1 MNDLAVQDI
10 LAEYNQIIKSRNL
23 DGLLPFLKEKSKGHE
38 EALRQHI
45 MDAKVYWVDYTNLAS
60 QSDFQAGH
68 VPYYGG
74 RRGDDQQVELIILS
88 AIALLN
94 KKDIQRWHEP
104 FDFLQRINRSE
115 LYVELIDWAKPK
127 WIEPYIL
134 QRFRGRGMN
143 VLGYSVLR
151 TLEKLGLIAYQPAM
165 FARSLSLF
173 ERWDYT
179 LEIREK
185 DAIAALDHLLEDPIT
200 WQRDI
205 PELFN
210 YETFL
215 YATTV
220 RFQRETLY
228 SPTVRFQREVG
239 SMYVFFPIWMY
250 LYPKLLSENKMDRHF
265 FIENA
270 LRIQTKEWN
279 NDLKTFYRK
288 LLEEIKMN
296 TEELIKFQ
304 ELIFSFFQANPVPV
318 PAFGLELCKKM
329 YTHSAFDLPSFLEWI
344 NPMMLRVEA
353 KKVIKGALQLLEKIA
368 KLNPDFRERIAAIIA
383 DVFSIPEM
391 PLQERAA
398 VALQKLNVLDS
409 SSLKERINAYVPQLQ
424 GNIKKALAPWL
435 EVEKMIQAEPE
446 LMIYQYQPLKEKL
459 LTQTIQLPDTW
470 NDILFQIGKFI
481 NADEPLEAEILLHT
495 FICKQHLFPED
506 YPVQLSPY
514 FKQLEQIY
522 FDINYKNDV
531 KRFLLSKLPDLQ
543 ADYQDRNYKYGV
555 PSVLDLM
562 EKLLAITAE
571 KMRQKSQLPLL
582 CEPTHLPYWIEPKV
596 LLRRIIAYQENKEPI
611 HALDLSIAIAR
622 MCREGIEDTTP
633 LVPQI
638 DGHLQ
643 ILLKFCLGLETK
655 IHLHD
660 ERSLEQWMPDLKG
673 NHLEKLALWA
683 VAARTHDPVGT
694 FNEFIGTSLQ
704 KEAFV
709 VNVFRP
715 YFYFREAWEDGMN
728 YNTRQI
734 ERLKS
739 WEELAIDMPEALYA
753 PMNLLYSLTF
763 HQNRDRWSDHLYNQA
778 SVFFWHSLMPQNP
791 EPLSIRL
798 AISSC
803 QNGDFGRSDMQGFLR
818 IVDRPEFWFSD
829 ASMLVFACC
838 FLLERKETRFLAT
851 EVLIQL
857 IEKRKLDLGLFGEK
871 LAFLISGKYGVL
883 LRAIDALVA
892 IKDVSPIHNTA
903 LFMILNTVLTTLK
916 IEEKLP
922 LNFKK
927 LLEHYLDIL
936 VKTTQKPAD
945 AAQAFLKKWQDNPSI
960 KHLVKQI
967 IQI

>member
-1 MNDLAVQDI
+1 MQDI
-10 LAEYNQIIKSRNL
+10 LAEYDQIIKTRNL

-38 EALRQHI
+38 VALRLHI
-45 MDAKVYWVDYTNLAS
+45 IDAKAYWVDYTNLAPKP
-60 QSDFQAGH
+60 DFPGGH

-104 FDFLQRINRSE
+104 FDFLQRINQSE
-115 LYVELIDWAKPK
+115 LYVELIEWAKPK
-127 WIEPYIL
+127 WIESYIL
-134 QRFRGRGMN
+134 QRFRGRGLN

-151 TLEKLGLIAYQPAM
+151 TLEKLGIIAYQPAM

-185 DAIAALDHLLEDPIT
+185 DAIAALDHLLKDPIT

-228 SPTVRFQREVG
+228 SPTVRLQREAN
-239 SMYVFFPIWMY
+239 SMYVFFPIWAY
-250 LYPKLLSENKMDRHF
+250 LYPRLLSENKMDRHF

-270 LRIQTKEWN
+270 LQIQTKEWN

-296 TEELIKFQ
+296 TAELIKFQ

-318 PAFGLELCKKM
+318 PAFGLDLCKKM
-329 YTHSAFDLPSFLEWI
+329 YTHSGFDLPSFLEWI
-344 NPMMLRVEA
+344 NPLMLRAEA
-353 KKVIKGALQLLEKIA
+353 KKVIKSALPLLEKIA
-368 KLNPDFRERIAAIIA
+368 KLNPDFRGSIAAIVA
-383 DVFSIPEM
+383 DVLSIPEM
-391 PLQERAA
+391 LLQERAA
-398 VALQKLNVLDS
+398 VALQKLSVLDS

-424 GNIKKALAPWL
+424 GNIKKALEPWL
-435 EVEKMIQAEPE
+435 DVEKTIQAEPE
-446 LMIYQYQPLKEKL
+446 RIIYQYQPLKEKL
-459 LTQTIQLPDTW
+459 LTQAIQLPDTW
-470 NDILFQIGKFI
+470 NDILFQVGKCI
-481 NADEPLEAEILLHT
+481 NSNEPQEAEILLHA
-495 FICKQHLFPED
+495 FLCKRHLFPED
-506 YPVQLSPY
+506 YPAQLSPY
-514 FKQLEQIY
+514 YKQLEQIY
-522 FDINYKNDV
+522 YDISYKNDV
-531 KRFLLSKLPDLQ
+531 KKFLLCKMPDIQ
-543 ADYQDRNYKYGV
+543 AEYRDKKDKYGV

-562 EKLLAITAE
+562 EKLLSMTAE
-571 KMRQKSQLPLL
+571 KMRQQSQLPLL
-582 CEPTHLPYWIEPKV
+582 CEPTHLPYWIEPKI
-596 LLRRIIAYQENKEPI
+596 LLSRIIAYQENKESI
-611 HALDLSIAIAR
+611 YALDLSIAIAR
-622 MCREGIEDTTP
+622 MRQEGIEEATP
-633 LVPQI
+633 LVSQI
-638 DGHLQ
+638 KGHLQ

-655 IHLHD
+655 IYLYD

-673 NHLEKLALWA
+673 NHAEKLALWA
-683 VAARTHDPVGT
+683 VAARTHDPEGT
-694 FNEFIGTSLQ
+694 FNEFIGTPLQ

-709 VNVFRP
+709 VKAFQP
-715 YFYFREAWEDGMN
+715 HFYFREAWEDGMN

-739 WEELAIDMPEALYA
+739 WEELAIDMPEALFSPA
-753 PMNLLYSLTF
+753 NLLYSLTF

-838 FLLERKETRFLAT
+838 FLQEKKETRFLAT
-851 EVLIQL
+851 EVLIHL
-857 IEKRKLDLGLFGEK
+857 IENRKLDLGLFGEK

-883 LRAIDALVA
+883 LRCVDALAA

-903 LFMILNTVLTTLK
+903 LFMILNTILANLK

-936 VKTTQKPAD
+936 VKTAQHPTD
-945 AAQAFLKKWQDNPSI
+945 TAQAFLKKWQDIPSVKNLI
-960 KHLVKQI
+960 KQTMQL
-967 IQI
+967 